1 MATFRA
7 AAAAAAAAAAE
18 KPFVASSLFLSPPP
32 PSCGDLS
39 VDRRPRG
46 EGGGAHKKET
56 MSPLPR
62 SCPAASLRHASSA
75 PPNANGGEGIGDGTP
90 LIAVREG
97 GVRHDGLRMMLC
109 GKKNAEKSKGGKE
122 GQKQQQP
129 QDVLFNSQGRG
140 IR

>member
-7 AAAAAAAAAAE
+7 AAAAAAGAE
-18 KPFVASSLFLSPPP
+18 KPFVASSLFLPPPPP

-90 LIAVREG
+90 LIAGREG
-97 GVRHDGLRMMLC
+97 G
-109 GKKNAEKSKGGKE
+109 GGE
-122 GQKQQQP
+122 T
-129 QDVLFNSQGRG
+129 
-140 IR
+140 